1 MKKMRIT
8 SLLLALCMGVAML
21 SGCNA
26 PVAEPEV
33 EVIPVEL
40 SVSTADLELLVGE
53 SANIE
58 YAVNPEDTA
67 VTITCD
73 NNEVAIVD
81 ASGKVVALAEGSA
94 TITVKVDEEVQ
105 ETLTVKVSEPIVEIP
120 DPVITLTERDVIKD
134 VGDSF
139 RLEYSLK
146 NAEGMEVSFESE
158 NPEIAAVDDEGNVK
172 VMGSGETAITI
183 TVGDIS
189 AAVVVTA
196 KAKVEE
202 VAAVSSAAPPAPA
215 SSSAASS
222 KLAAPASSSASS
234 SESAS
239 SAPATSGGASK
250 NANAT
255 KFFAK
260 STMTISDWTTPATSF
275 GQYVDSSRKSNAAF
289 MDKNGNPLA
298 ILTVVNFD
306 YDGSGYPFTS
316 QGNLDAF
323 NDYRGVARASVAT
336 NIPSPSTPAPSGGS
350 SSSQSS
356 TIDTAAY
363 AREIIRLTNEARV
376 AAGLHEYAVDDYAM
390 SLAKTRAEELS
401 IDYSHQR
408 PGGGWAANEGWSE
421 NMARGQASPQRAFDA
436 WMASEGHKAAIL
448 SPNFVS
454 VGAGCYYN
462 GTMHWILLFSF
473 E

>member
-120 DPVITLTERDVIKD
+120 DPVITLAERDVVKD

-158 NPEIAAVDDEGNVK
+158 NPEIAAVDEDGNVK
-172 VMGSGETAITI
+172 VMDSGETAITI
-183 TVGDIS
+183 TVGDVS

-202 VAAVSSAAPPAPA
+202 IAAVSSAAPPAPSSSSSA
-215 SSSAASS
+215 PASSAASS
-222 KLAAPASSSASS
+222 PASSAPASSSSASTVQTGSSGYVGAKDECYPVTEGGKHYVVMCNGWSSVGSAGSKSPVTTDTVTCYVCKVGVSS
-234 SESAS
+234 S
-239 SAPATSGGASK
+239 GK
-250 NANAT
+250 
-255 KFFAK
+255 
-260 STMTISDWTTPATSF
+260 I
-275 GQYVDSSRKSNAAF
+275 V
-289 MDKNGNPLA
+289 
-298 ILTVVNFD
+298 
-306 YDGSGYPFTS
+306 
-316 QGNLDAF
+316 
-323 NDYRGVARASVAT
+323 
-336 NIPSPSTPAPSGGS
+336 SGGS
-350 SSSQSS
+350 SASGSASSQATT

-363 AREIIRLTNEARV
+363 AREIIRLTNEARI
-376 AAGLHEYAVDDYAM
+376 AAGLNELVVDSAGM
-390 SLAKTRAEELS
+390 SLAAIRAKELVELN
-401 IDYSHQR
+401 SHQR
-408 PGGGWAANEGWSE
+408 PGGGWAANEGWGE
-421 NMARGQASPQRAFDA
+421 NMAIGQSSPQKAFDA
-436 WMASEGHKAAIL
+436 WMASKGHRAAIL
-448 SPNFVS
+448 DPDNVAI
-454 VGAGCYYN
+454 GAGCYRD
-462 GTMHWILLFSF
+462 GTLYWILLFSY